1 MDIIKL
7 NEALD
12 LFIQK
17 KKQNPDHF
25 NSDAKERSDR
35 IAYYQAF
42 TADKIRD
49 MTPEN
54 MYEYFGKL
62 WSMLIWGNKEYVVD
76 KIIEDNGLETLK
88 ESLIE
93 LLYGS
98 KPVEVRWT
106 KILST
111 IKGLGPA
118 TISELLAY
126 SNPNENAI
134 FNKRTVD
141 CFTYLG
147 IEKMPVYTY
156 QYTGKKY
163 LEVCSITKEISKT
176 MQAKGL
182 TDTNLLSV
190 DYFLWDEVL
199 PLISKKQVPQ
209 ISITPPEQGVSNGGV
224 GQSLHNEIRDK
235 IVEIG
240 MMLGFESEKE
250 ILVSSGAKVD
260 AVWEASIGNMGKVI
274 YVFEVQTKGSI
285 DSLVLNLLKA
295 KNNPAVQ
302 AVIAVSDEQ
311 QLEKI
316 KRESDG
322 ISLSD
327 LKVWDQQDVL
337 EVYDALSKAHASINK
352 IGLVPDSFS
361 QTK

>member
-1 MDIIKL
+1 MDNTKI

-17 KKQNPDHF
+17 KRQNPDQYK
-25 NSDAKERSDR
+25 SDAKERSDR
-35 IAYYQAF
+35 VAYYQSF
-42 TADKIRD
+42 TADKIRE

-54 MYEYFGKL
+54 LYEYFGKL
-62 WSMLIWGNKEYVVD
+62 WSMLIWGNKEYVVNKMID
-76 KIIEDNGLETLK
+76 DNGLESLK
-88 ESLIE
+88 KSLIE

-98 KPVEVRWT
+98 KPVDIRW
-106 KILST
+106 KEILAT
-111 IKGLGPA
+111 VKGLGPA

-147 IEKMPVYTY
+147 IEEMPVYTY

-163 LEVCSITKEISKT
+163 LEVCSITKEISNA
-176 MQAKGL
+176 MQLKGL
-182 TDTNLLSV
+182 TDTNFLSV

-199 PLISKKQVPQ
+199 PLISKKKFPPTIPEPVKGDRVVEQ
-209 ISITPPEQGVSNGGV
+209 SI
-224 GQSLHNEIRDK
+224 HNEIRDK

-250 ILVSSGAKVD
+250 ILVSTGAKVD

-322 ISLSD
+322 IRLSD
-327 LKVWDQQDVL
+327 LKVWDQQEVL

-361 QTK
+361 QMR